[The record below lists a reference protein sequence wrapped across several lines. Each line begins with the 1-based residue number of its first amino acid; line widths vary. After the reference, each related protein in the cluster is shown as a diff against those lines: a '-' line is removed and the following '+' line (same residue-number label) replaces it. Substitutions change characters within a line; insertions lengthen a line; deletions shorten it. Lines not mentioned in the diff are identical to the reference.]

1 MQNRGMKMF
10 DNTRIDRWFPKLVY
24 VAENVL
30 TEKQLKHVGQ
40 SCKEALVK
48 YGACSS
54 GYHAIQSTHS
64 TYDQL
69 NLLDSFTEFND
80 IVLSYVKD
88 FMGEMHYLPYVI
100 DRMAILNMW
109 TNISN
114 EGDYLFPHQHPN
126 SLIAGA
132 FYVDAPKGAKIS
144 FYDDFKNFYLPQQR
158 NELTYTVA
166 EYDCIPNNLLLFRS
180 DLIHGTVKQPKGE
193 KLVVSF
199 NTYMKE

>member
-1 MQNRGMKMF
+1 ML

-30 TEKQLKHVGQ
+30 SEKQLKGLEH
-40 SCKEALVK
+40 SCKEIIMS
-48 YGACSS
+48 YGTSS
-54 GYHAIQSTHS
+54 DGYHGIQSTHS

-69 NLLDSFTEFND
+69 NLLAGFTEFNEM
-80 IVLSYVKD
+80 VLSHVKD

-114 EGDYLFPHQHPN
+114 EGNYIFPHQHPN
-126 SLIAGA
+126 SLISGA
-132 FYVDAPKGAKIS
+132 FYVNAPKGAKIS
-144 FYDDFKNFYLPQQR
+144 FYDDFKNFYLPQKR
-158 NELTYTVA
+158 NDLTFTVA
-166 EYDCIPNNLLLFRS
+166 EYDCTPNNLLLFRS
-180 DLIHGTVKQPKGE
+180 DLIHGTTKQPAGE
-193 KLVVSF
+193 KLVISF